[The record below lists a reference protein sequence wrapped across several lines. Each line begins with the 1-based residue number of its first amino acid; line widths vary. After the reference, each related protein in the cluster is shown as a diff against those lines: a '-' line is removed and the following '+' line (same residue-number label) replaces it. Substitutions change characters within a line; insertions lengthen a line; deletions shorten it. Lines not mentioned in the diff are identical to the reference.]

1 MKNFIFSRNESRRIY
16 KTIIRGNHSN
26 KFNLIRKSQPNCQH
40 KISISKYSNL
50 FRSPSTPSLT
60 REWTCQSCDLANIS
74 VTWHCLNCDSVSF
87 LAPIYKET
95 LKKKQLEDSSIV
107 LITEKLKSPDSNELN
122 EKKEKK
128 INFKVRSLS
137 MDSDENHLRKC
148 QLCLINPLQQVNN
161 YACKHRIRLPSISN
175 QSKKLSFD
183 ESISYTTRTTNN
195 EQHIYYSNRKI
206 NKSLSSI
213 SDPIGSVSGT
223 VFGEKITSSTNRP
236 NSLIVTSN
244 FEERTTIRRSFR
256 SNTHQDIPNSIKR
269 NQIPISTSEYTK
281 FKNLQQPPIYNNC
294 TILCDV
300 CGICNKNQCSNQE
313 QNSRFTVTTI
323 SRSESLSNR
332 VKNLTLPKNGGV
344 FVAVR
349 DWFAAATPIA
359 SGNLELNKNDSN
371 YYEMLRN
378 AQQSTLQ
385 LTPTVRTE
393 PIYAVVNKANK
404 AKNKIETK
412 FSYVGIAEQNNGNR
426 LVLESDNDMKTTHI
440 TTTISGNS
448 CNNID
453 SGGTSDSSS
462 IYAEVWKGP
471 RKSLDSQ
478 KM

>member
-1 MKNFIFSRNESRRIY
+1 M
-16 KTIIRGNHSN
+16 
-26 KFNLIRKSQPNCQH
+26 
-40 KISISKYSNL
+40 
-50 FRSPSTPSLT
+50 
-60 REWTCQSCDLANIS
+60 
-74 VTWHCLNCDSVSF
+74 NCDCVSF

-95 LKKKQLEDSSIV
+95 LKKKQLEDSSIDV
-107 LITEKLKSPDSNELN
+107 TEKLKSPDELDIKPEN
-122 EKKEKK
+122 KK
-128 INFKVRSLS
+128 IIKVRSLS
-137 MDSDENHLRKC
+137 MDSGENHLRKC
-148 QLCLINPLQQVNN
+148 QLCLINPSQLTN
-161 YACKHRIRLPSISN
+161 YDCKHRIRLPSINN

-183 ESISYTTRTTNN
+183 ESISYTTTNK

-223 VFGEKITSSTNRP
+223 VFGEKIQSSTNRP

-269 NQIPISTSEYTK
+269 NQIPISTSQHQ
-281 FKNLQQPPIYNNC
+281 FRQQPPIYNNC

-349 DWFAAATPIA
+349 DWFAAATPIS
-359 SGNLELNKNDSN
+359 SGNLQLNQN
-371 YYEMLRN
+371 
-378 AQQSTLQ
+378 QSTFE
-385 LTPTVRTE
+385 PSE

-404 AKNKIETK
+404 NRNKIETK
-412 FSYVGIAEQNNGNR
+412 FSYVGIAEQNNR
-426 LVLESDNDMKTTHI
+426 LDPEGHYSSLTNPSNSDMKTTHI

-448 CNNID
+448 CNKID

-478 KM
+478 KMYVLRFSCCCFFLLFGMLLAMIFYYSYFVCFWHV

>member
-1 MKNFIFSRNESRRIY
+1 MTFFLGFNLIKIFSRNESRRIY

-26 KFNLIRKSQPNCQH
+26 KFNLIRKSKQNCQH

-60 REWTCQSCDLANIS
+60 REWKCQSCDLANIS

-95 LKKKQLEDSSIV
+95 LKKKQLEDNSIV
-107 LITEKLKSPDSNELN
+107 PVTENLKPLNELN
-122 EKKEKK
+122 VKKEKK
-128 INFKVRSLS
+128 HNFKVRSLS

-148 QLCLINPLQQVNN
+148 QLCLINPSQVNN
-161 YACKHRIRLPSISN
+161 YACKHRIRLPSIQN

-183 ESISYTTRTTNN
+183 ESISYTTTNN
-195 EQHIYYSNRKI
+195 EHIYYSNRKI

-213 SDPIGSVSGT
+213 SDPIGSVTGT

-256 SNTHQDIPNSIKR
+256 CNTNQEIPKR
-269 NQIPISTSEYTK
+269 SQIPISTSEYTPLR
-281 FKNLQQPPIYNNC
+281 NLQQPPIYNNC

-349 DWFAAATPIA
+349 DWFAAATPIS
-359 SGNLELNKNDSN
+359 SGNIELNKNDSS
-371 YYEMLRN
+371 YYEMLKN
-378 AQQSTLQ
+378 AQQSTLKLQ
-385 LTPTVRTE
+385 SNVRQE

-404 AKNKIETK
+404 NKNKLETK

-426 LVLESDNDMKTTHI
+426 LENEAPPIDMKTTHI

>member
-1 MKNFIFSRNESRRIY
+1 M
-16 KTIIRGNHSN
+16 
-26 KFNLIRKSQPNCQH
+26 
-40 KISISKYSNL
+40 
-50 FRSPSTPSLT
+50 
-60 REWTCQSCDLANIS
+60 DNIS
-74 VTWHCLNCDSVSF
+74 VTWHCLNCDCVSF

-95 LKKKQLEDSSIV
+95 LKRKQLEDNSTIDQ
-107 LITEKLKSPDSNELN
+107 ITEKLKSQDYNELID
-122 EKKEKK
+122 KSDKK
-128 INFKVRSLS
+128 INCKVRSLS
-137 MDSDENHLRKC
+137 MDSGENHLRKC
-148 QLCLINPLQQVNN
+148 QLCLINPTQLNN
-161 YACKHRIRLPSISN
+161 YDCKHRIRLPTINN
-175 QSKKLSFD
+175 QSQKLSFD
-183 ESISYTTRTTNN
+183 ESISYTTRTTNK
-195 EQHIYYSNRKI
+195 EHIYYSNRKI

-223 VFGEKITSSTNRP
+223 VFGERITSSTNRP

-256 SNTHQDIPNSIKR
+256 SNTHQDIPNQIKR
-269 NQIPISTSEYTK
+269 NQIPISTSDYTP
-281 FKNLQQPPIYNNC
+281 FRNLQQTQSQPPIYNNC

-349 DWFAAATPIA
+349 DWFAAATPIS
-359 SGNLELNKNDSN
+359 SGNIELNKKDSS

-378 AQQSTLQ
+378 AQQQSTTLQ
-385 LTPTVRTE
+385 LTPSKRTE
-393 PIYAVVNKANK
+393 PIYAIVNKANK
-404 AKNKIETK
+404 NKNKIETK
-412 FSYVGIAEQNNGNR
+412 FSYLGIAEQQNNGNR
-426 LVLESDNDMKTTHI
+426 LEPEGGHYSSSIVNPINSDMKTTHI

>member
-1 MKNFIFSRNESRRIY
+1 
-16 KTIIRGNHSN
+16 
-26 KFNLIRKSQPNCQH
+26 
-40 KISISKYSNL
+40 
-50 FRSPSTPSLT
+50 
-60 REWTCQSCDLANIS
+60 
-74 VTWHCLNCDSVSF
+74 
-87 LAPIYKET
+87 
-95 LKKKQLEDSSIV
+95 
-107 LITEKLKSPDSNELN
+107 
-122 EKKEKK
+122 
-128 INFKVRSLS
+128 

-148 QLCLINPLQQVNN
+148 QLCLINPSQVNN
-161 YACKHRIRLPSISN
+161 YSCKHRIKLPSIQN

-183 ESISYTTRTTNN
+183 ESISYRTTTTNN
-195 EQHIYYSNRKI
+195 EHIYYSNRKI

-213 SDPIGSVSGT
+213 SDPIGSVTGT
-223 VFGEKITSSTNRP
+223 VFGEKINSSTNRP

-256 SNTHQDIPNSIKR
+256 CNTNQDQQFR
-269 NQIPISTSEYTK
+269 
-281 FKNLQQPPIYNNC
+281 NLQQPPIYNNC

-323 SRSESLSNR
+323 SRSESLTNR
-332 VKNLTLPKNGGV
+332 VKNLTLLKNGGV

-349 DWFAAATPIA
+349 DWFAAATPIS
-359 SGNLELNKNDSN
+359 SGNIQLQKNDGS

-378 AQQSTLQ
+378 AQKSTLQ
-385 LTPTVRTE
+385 LQPNVRQE

-404 AKNKIETK
+404 NKNKLETK

-426 LVLESDNDMKTTHI
+426 LESDGGGGGGGQPINDMKTTHI